1 MVSAA
6 TDPAIDR
13 TFLITGATNGIGRAA
28 AHAIAATGGVVVIHG
43 RDRAR
48 TEATRAEIQA
58 ASGNENIHLLVADFA
73 SLAQVR
79 AMAVDFQKQF
89 GVLHV
94 LVNNA
99 GLMTDRRQLSR
110 DGYELTFAVNHLA
123 PFLLTNLLLP
133 VLTNSAPAR
142 IVINSSSAMGNAQI
156 DLDDLQMERYFD
168 GWTAYA
174 NTKLANVLFSNLLAE
189 KFAGTGLV
197 SNSLC
202 PGLVDTGLL
211 TGNNIFGPERMKYI
225 RPRMRAPEEGAI
237 TPVFLATA
245 AEAEHLSGAFFMKSH
260 GMGKTPLQIHWDM
273 AMAQQLWDASADYV
287 AEWLD

>member
-1 MVSAA
+1 MATESA
-6 TDPAIDR
+6 TNR
-13 TFLITGATNGIGRAA
+13 TFLITGASNGIGRAA

-43 RDRAR
+43 RDPAR
-48 TEATRAEIQA
+48 TEATRAEIRA
-58 ASGNENIHLLVADFA
+58 ASGNENIHTLLADFA
-73 SLAQVR
+73 SLEQVR
-79 AMAVDFQKQF
+79 KLAADFRQAF
-89 GVLHV
+89 GALHV

-99 GLMTDRRQLSR
+99 GLMTDHRQLSH

-133 VLTNSAPAR
+133 LLTKNAPAR
-142 IVINSSSAMGNAQI
+142 IVVNSSSAMGNAQI

-189 KFAGTGLV
+189 KLAGTGVV

-211 TGNNIFGPERMKYI
+211 AGNTVFGPERMKFI
-225 RPRMRAPEEGAI
+225 RPRMRTPEDGAI

-245 AEAEHLSGAFFMKSH
+245 ADVEHVSGAFFMKSH
-260 GMGKTPLQIHWDM
+260 GMGKTPLNIHWD
-273 AMAQQLWDASADYV
+273 AGLAQRLWDASHEYV